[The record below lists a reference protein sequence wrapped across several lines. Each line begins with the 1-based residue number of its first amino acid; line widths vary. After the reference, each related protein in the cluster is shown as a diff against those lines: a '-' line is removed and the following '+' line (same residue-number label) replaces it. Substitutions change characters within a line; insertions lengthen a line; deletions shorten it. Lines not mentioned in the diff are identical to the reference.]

1 MAGNS
6 KKIATN
12 KLPTRFIASVSFVCF
27 VSVFLLGARVAS
39 SDSMRYVFL
48 LWNLVLAALPL
59 LIAIWLVDRIKKY
72 GWLAWQQIVLT
83 ILFLIFLPNSFY
95 LVTDFVHLRLTSE
108 ATIIYDVVLLSSFM
122 FSGLLL
128 GYVSVYLMHRELK
141 KRVSE
146 KTALAIVSGL
156 FLAVSFAIYL
166 GRFSRWNTWD
176 VLLEPTGLLF
186 DVSDRFVNPGVH
198 TDTYITTG
206 IVFIL
211 LFGLYWVVY
220 EGLSLVR
227 DP

>member
-1 MAGNS
+1 MAGSS
-6 KKIATN
+6 KKTTAD
-12 KLPTRFIASVSFVCF
+12 KLPARFIASVSFVCL
-27 VSVFLLGARVAS
+27 SSIFLLIARILS
-39 SDSMRYVFL
+39 SDSTRYVFL

-59 LIAIWLVDRIKKY
+59 LIALWLVDRIKKY
-72 GWLAWQQIVLT
+72 GWLAWQQVVLS

-95 LVTDFVHLRLTSE
+95 LITDFVHLRLTSE

-128 GYVSVYLMHRELK
+128 GYTSVFMMHNELK
-141 KRVSE
+141 KRVDE
-146 KTALAIVSGL
+146 RNALIAASGL

-206 IVFIL
+206 IIFIL
-211 LFGLYWVVY
+211 LFGVYWAVY
-220 EGLSLVR
+220 EAFRLFR
-227 DP
+227 HP

>member
-1 MAGNS
+1 MAG
-6 KKIATN
+6 KPPKIAGE
-12 KLPTRFIASVSFVCF
+12 LPIRFIASVSFVCL
-27 VSVFLLGARVAS
+27 VSIFLLVARIVS
-39 SDSMRYVFL
+39 SDSTRYVFL

-59 LIAIWLVDRIKKY
+59 LIGIWLVDRVRKF

-83 ILFLIFLPNSFY
+83 ILFLVFLPNSFY

-122 FSGLLL
+122 FSGLVL
-128 GYVSVYLMHRELK
+128 GYTSVFLVHRELK
-141 KRVSE
+141 KRVDERS
-146 KTALAIVSGL
+146 ALIVAGGL

-198 TDTYITTG
+198 TDTYITTS
-206 IVFIL
+206 IIFIL
-211 LFGLYWVVY
+211 LFGLYWVIY
-220 EGLSLVR
+220 EAFRLFRHL
-227 DP
+227 